1 MLQAVARADCLED
14 LDLFRSVDG
23 FKLEAFVHEV
33 STLSESGLGPL
44 CFESKGIDFSS
55 GKRYVHNP
63 QIWS

>member
-23 FKLEAFVHEV
+23 FKLETFVHEV
-33 STLSESGLGPL
+33 STLSEPGFGPRV
-44 CFESKGIDFSS
+44 FKSKGIDFSS
-55 GKRYVHNP
+55 GESYVHNP